1 MISFLVWCMV
11 LYLLTPSEQTYQ
23 QWFNKVLDRLKIFYN
38 KLINFI
44 IK

>member
-1 MISFLVWCMV
+1 MISFLVWCLV
-11 LYLLTPSEQTYQ
+11 LYLLTPSEQTYE
-23 QWFNKVLDRLKIFYN
+23 QWFNKALEMLKIVFN